1 MLKIDIPKI
10 IHCKH
15 QIKTK
20 KIHFEF
26 FLNIWLGDLKC
37 NEYMKLHFFSI
48 WWNIQKLIALF
59 WFFCLIA
66 EQRTGNTWTSLH
78 TETHIPLQIFNHLL
92 HIDVDILVVVTYL
105 YPYTFIKLYFLL
117 HIYTLVVVWLFNIIF
132 VIRYCMGATF
142 SLVPY
147 SQNGCFDN

>member
-1 MLKIDIPKI
+1 MN
-10 IHCKH
+10 
-15 QIKTK
+15 
-20 KIHFEF
+20 F
-26 FLNIWLGDLKC
+26 FSAFDWVTWNVTNTW
-37 NEYMKLHFFSI
+37 NNNFSI

-66 EQRTGNTWTSLH
+66 EQRTGNTWRSLH

-92 HIDVDILVVVTYL
+92 HMDVDILVVVTYL
-105 YPYTFIKLYFLL
+105 DAYTFTMLYFLL

-147 SQNGCFDN
+147 SQNGCFDNYLQ